1 MALIEAALRAGVERF
16 IPAEFEGPPSLR
28 QPTSPLDRGRSA
40 ALALLRH
47 YESQGMAHT
56 IFVCGILYERFAP
69 GGMRAANIGGSCG
82 ASGEG
87 GYLLDVRSMRSQIP
101 YDSSGHPAMICM
113 TSAQDVGKSI
123 VAALNL
129 PQLPR
134 ELRMYGT
141 RMDVSA
147 IVHVAE
153 LFRRKT
159 CLSFLMFESNKF
171 QDPHL
176 KEQSILPTR
185 CNLLLRSPERPK
197 IETKKS
203 VFGCSLLQ
211 VKASSTLTRPT
222 LTEWSILLLC
232 ILGNGFRVHGLA
244 SYRNLDHNGGVGSPV
259 RVGCFNA
266 IRSAGTI

>member
-1 MALIEAALRAGVERF
+1 LVFSLAGIETVISVVLGASQMALIEAALRAGVERF

-153 LFRRKT
+153 LFRRSTFERAEHSSDTLQSALTLARTSQDRDKEISVRMLIATGEGQFDFDKT
-159 CLSFLMFESNKF
+159 NLNGMVNITPVHFGQWL
-171 QDPHL
+171 
-176 KEQSILPTR
+176 QSTWAGQLP
-185 CNLLLRSPERPK
+185 
-197 IETKKS
+197 
-203 VFGCSLLQ
+203 
-211 VKASSTLTRPT
+211 
-222 LTEWSILLLC
+222 
-232 ILGNGFRVHGLA
+232 
-244 SYRNLDHNGGVGSPV
+244 
-259 RVGCFNA
+259 
-266 IRSAGTI
+266 